1 MIGLQMLVYQ
11 EVVSE
16 DLLSGLWWAFPTPT
30 MPFAFFAILFSS
42 LFPHNLLSQKHQ
54 CPLNPLPNVI
64 VTCGMRESTQLCSSQ
79 GNCVLCHHQAFSKP
93 WSCPCPWT
101 DILILSAKK

>member
-16 DLLSGLWWAFPTPT
+16 DLLSGLRWAFPTPT

-42 LFPHNLLSQKHQ
+42 LFPTTFRAK
-54 CPLNPLPNVI
+54 
-64 VTCGMRESTQLCSSQ
+64 STS
-79 GNCVLCHHQAFSKP
+79 VH
-93 WSCPCPWT
+93 
-101 DILILSAKK
+101 